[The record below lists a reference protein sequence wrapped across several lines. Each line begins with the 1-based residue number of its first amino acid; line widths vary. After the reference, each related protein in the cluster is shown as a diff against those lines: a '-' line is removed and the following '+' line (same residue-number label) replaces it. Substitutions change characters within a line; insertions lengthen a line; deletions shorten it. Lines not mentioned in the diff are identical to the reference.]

1 MAGRSIQRPKGEKN
15 VAKMRSHWFIFVLA
29 NHQQKHDNYEQRLK
43 SENFDQAHEKFGQ
56 KMSRVFQLAVF
67 FFQGA

>member
-1 MAGRSIQRPKGEKN
+1 
-15 VAKMRSHWFIFVLA
+15 MRSHWFIFVLA